1 MSQIL
6 NALSYWLHSLAT
18 VIFIGYFLLQAI
30 LYIPVLA
37 NTQSIPQGG
46 LVFSQVSK
54 RSRFWMYGS
63 FLVFL
68 VTGVILMILDAEYMG
83 VGNFSNGWSILM
95 LLKHFLIL
103 GMVGLG
109 FWFNFIVRIGPMMD
123 KNPIPENILNRYKK
137 YILWMSLSGILVLLL
152 TAISQS
158 F

>member
-6 NALSYWLHSLAT
+6 NALSYWLHSVAT

-30 LYIPVLA
+30 LYFPVLA
-37 NTQSIPQGG
+37 NSQSIPQGG
-46 LVFSQVSK
+46 LVLSLVSK
-54 RSRFWMYGS
+54 RSRFWMYAS
-63 FLVFL
+63 LLVFL
-68 VTGVILMILDAEYMG
+68 VTGVILMVLDVEYLG
-83 VGNFSNGWSILM
+83 LGNFSNGWSILM
-95 LLKHFLIL
+95 LLKHLLIL

-123 KNPIPENILNRYKK
+123 KNPIPENILNRYRN
-137 YILWMSLSGILVLLL
+137 YILWMSVSGMLVLLL